1 LKTKIVIEKLHSFKE
16 WSWSID
22 VILD

>member
-1 LKTKIVIEKLHSFKE
+1 MEKLHSFKE